1 MTINVKK
8 KWYDAIRNGTK
19 DVEYREIKDYWT
31 KRLSKIKSGDIVT
44 FRHGYKRTNGDIY
57 AKVTKIDIGSCPYQG
72 WSGDYYRIHFT
83 KVKV

>member
-1 MTINVKK
+1 MTLNLKA
-8 KWYDAIRNGTK
+8 KWYYAILFGIK
-19 DVEYREIKDYWT
+19 DVEYREIKEYWT

-44 FRHGYKRTNGDIY
+44 FRLGYHKTHDDIR